1 MAYIKLNDKYVAD
14 FMHQYE
20 LKQFQPLITTA
31 NRMLREGSGAGNEFR
46 GFLNLPINYDREE
59 IQRIKQAAK
68 LIQSN
73 SEIFVSIGIGGSYL
87 GQRMAISYLNGSF
100 YNDNPNRQTP
110 KVLYAGNSLSG
121 TYLHDLLTIIGD
133 HDFSINIISKSGTTL
148 ETSLAFRI
156 LRKKLFEK
164 YSTDEVK
171 NHLFVTTD
179 RQHGALKQE
188 ADEAGYQS
196 FVIPDNIGGRFS
208 VLTAVGLLPIAVAGG
223 DLDQILQGATDA
235 YHDFSDDDIN
245 KNDAYRYAAIRNV
258 LYRKGYAIELLESYE
273 PNLAYFNE
281 WWKQLT
287 GESEGK
293 DGKGIYPASAIFTT
307 DLHSLGQYIQDGR
320 RFLMETVLNV
330 IKAPQDEVVSKDAK
344 NLDGLNYL
352 VGSSMNEINQ
362 KAYQGVVLAHV
373 TGGVPVMSIDIP
385 ELNAYS
391 LGYLI
396 YFFEI
401 AIAISGYVNGINPF
415 NQPGVEEYK
424 HNMFKLLGRP
434 QDK

>member
-59 IQRIKQAAK
+59 LQRIKQAAK

-100 YNDNPNRQTP
+100 YNDDPNRQTP

-164 YSTDEVK
+164 YSAAEVK
-171 NHLFVTTD
+171 NHLFITTD
-179 RQHGALKQE
+179 RKHGALKQE
-188 ADEAGYQS
+188 ANEAGYQS

-223 DLDQILQGATDA
+223 DLDQILQGAADA

-273 PNLAYFNE
+273 PNLTYFNE

-330 IKAPQDEVVSKDAK
+330 IKAPRDEVVSKDAK

-373 TGGVPVMSIDIP
+373 AGGVPVMSIDIP

-434 QDK
+434 

>member
-1 MAYIKLNDKYVAD
+1 MAYITLNDKYVAD
-14 FMHQYE
+14 FMHQHE
-20 LKQFQPLITTA
+20 LEQMQPLITTA
-31 NRMLREGSGAGNEFR
+31 NQMLREGSGAGNNFR
-46 GFLNLPINYDREE
+46 GFLDLPINYDKDEL
-59 IQRIKQAAK
+59 QRIKQAAR

-73 SEIFVSIGIGGSYL
+73 SEIFISIGIGGSYL

-100 YNDNPNRQTP
+100 YNDDPERQTP
-110 KVLYAGNSLSG
+110 QVLYAGNSLSG
-121 TYLHDLLTIIGD
+121 TYLHDLLKIIGD

-148 ETSLAFRI
+148 EPSLAFRV
-156 LRKKLFEK
+156 LRNKLFAK
-164 YSTDEVK
+164 YSPAEVK
-171 NHLFVTTD
+171 HHLFVTTD
-179 RQHGALKQE
+179 RQHGALKKE
-188 ADEAGYQS
+188 AETAGYQT
-196 FVIPDNIGGRFS
+196 FVIPDDIGGRFS

-223 DLDQILQGATDA
+223 DLDQILQGAADA
-235 YHDFSDDDIN
+235 HQDFSSDDLTQN
-245 KNDAYRYAAIRNV
+245 EAYRYAAIRNV

-273 PNLAYFNE
+273 PNLTYFSE

-293 DGKGIYPASAIFTT
+293 DGKGIYPASASFTT

-320 RFLMETVLNV
+320 RILMETVLNV
-330 IKAPQDEVVSKDAK
+330 IKPPYDEVVCNDAK

-352 VGSSMNEINQ
+352 TGDSMNEINH
-362 KAYQGVVLAHV
+362 KAYQGVIAAHV
-373 TGGVPVMSIDIP
+373 AGGVPVMSIDVP
-385 ELNAYS
+385 ELSAYS

-415 NQPGVEEYK
+415 NQPGVEAYK

-434 QDK
+434 